1 MSDYTDKLER
11 LELYFSYTVK
21 ELKLRNYNES
31 ILERWE
37 REFDETLRQLL
48 RDSKE

>member
-21 ELKLRNYNES
+21 ELELRNYNKS
-31 ILERWE
+31 ILKRWE
-37 REFDETLRQLL
+37 NEFGETLKELL